1 MFFFTLLLNLFFIRQ
16 YQHNV
21 NQEANV
27 VNSLLFTF
35 LVTYHRWR
43 KYLIINSA
51 RLKFKREK
59 NVPKMLRCK
68 QKANYV
74 YAKCFFF
81 NLWNLMEYNLNKIIE
96 NWR

>member
-1 MFFFTLLLNLFFIRQ
+1 MFFFTILFNLSFIRQ
-16 YQHNV
+16 YQLNV
-21 NQEANV
+21 NQETNV
-27 VNSLLFTF
+27 VNSLLFT
-35 LVTYHRWR
+35 YRWR

-51 RLKFKREK
+51 RLKFKRAK

-74 YAKCFFF
+74 YAKCFFL